1 MKTIYPTPQEI
12 GISPPKRLIRELFN
26 AGFEH
31 AMRGGNISET
41 THLKL
46 SFREGFRAAKLHI
59 REIRKEQGIQN
70 FPLQGR
76 ILTKVA

>member
-1 MKTIYPTPQEI
+1 MKTIYPTPREV
-12 GISPPKRLIRELFN
+12 GIHRPHVIKELFN

-31 AMRGGNISET
+31 AMRGGNITET
-41 THLKL
+41 KHLKL

-59 REIRKEQGIQN
+59 REIRKQQGIQN